1 MAEHID
7 WNDPCARAEALWQA
21 YNRLIS
27 GSQESDV
34 SYSANGVTRR
44 VRYGTANLDRLL
56 NEIRAAEGECA
67 ELTGQ
72 GVRRRRY
79 SIIAGSRRV
88 DWEWWNR

>member
-1 MAEHID
+1 MAQID
-7 WNDPCARAEALWQA
+7 WSDPCKRADALWEA

-27 GSQESDV
+27 GQQESDV
-34 SYSANGVTRR
+34 TYMANGVTRR

-67 ELTGQ
+67 EMTGQ

-79 SIIAGSRRV
+79 AIIAGSRQK
-88 DWEWWNR
+88 W

>member
-1 MAEHID
+1 MAEQID
-7 WNDPCARAEALWQA
+7 WSDPCARAEALWDA

-27 GSQESDV
+27 GQQESDV
-34 SYSANGVTRR
+34 TYTANGVTRR

-67 ELTGQ
+67 ELRGE

-79 SIIAGSRRV
+79 AIIAGARRT
-88 DWEWWNR
+88 EW